1 MPGELFISFFPFFVV
16 VVVVVFFKLLL
27 LFIFIIVLT
36 GWGKIRHPGNSHH
49 TLQQAKISP
58 VSESDCK
65 KKSKHLPSLQNYPI
79 TLL

>member
-1 MPGELFISFFPFFVV
+1 MRHKEGSC
-16 VVVVVFFKLLL
+16 VFFFFFNVL
-27 LFIFIIVLT
+27 LFVA

-65 KKSKHLPSLQNYPI
+65 RKSKLLFYPGAVI
-79 TLL
+79 DIFFYF